1 MDRKRKARDGF
12 SANGGGAW
20 SFRREVTLGH
30 VLQLLAVVGMV
41 MAAWSNLQKEL
52 AMIGQELGQL
62 NAAQVKI
69 SGHMEDLAEKSQE
82 YEYRLRYL
90 ENGGVRAALT
100 VPKIE
105 PEKSNM

>member
-12 SANGGGAW
+12 SADGGGAW

-30 VLQLLAVVGMV
+30 VLQLLAVIGMV

-52 AMIGQELGQL
+52 VWIGQELGQL

-69 SGHMEDLAEKSQE
+69 SGHMEDLAEKSRE
-82 YEYRLRYL
+82 YEYRLKYL
-90 ENGGVRAALT
+90 ENGGIRASVT

-105 PEKSNM
+105 PGKPNL